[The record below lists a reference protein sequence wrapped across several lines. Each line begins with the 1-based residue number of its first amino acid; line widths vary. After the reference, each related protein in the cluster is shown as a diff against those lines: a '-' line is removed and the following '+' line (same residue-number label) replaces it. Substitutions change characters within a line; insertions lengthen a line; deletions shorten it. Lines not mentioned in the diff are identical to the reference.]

1 MTNLNNELSV
11 DELEAVSGGADALNI
26 DLGLVKIK
34 AVFDGEWQ
42 RLRCA
47 VFWAK
52 AKFTSAV
59 DAQSNRP
66 RRRSNDEAASV
77 GGSFVAWRQLRGAP
91 F

>member
-34 AVFDGEWQ
+34 AVSTASA

-47 VFWAK
+47 VFWRKQNSLRRWMPKVIAAK
-52 AKFTSAV
+52 A
-59 DAQSNRP
+59 
-66 RRRSNDEAASV
+66 
-77 GGSFVAWRQLRGAP
+77 L
-91 F
+91 